1 VVFHSAGDGAGQQF
15 PAGRKERG
23 ERGDYSRCLLVVE
36 VYDESGGMEHFGP
49 RNLGPVKNLHVLA
62 GIEKGKDLDAQGSE
76 NNIGVA
82 GTAQSEATEQGGE
95 GEGRESP
102 PPRDTGFPQCERKL
116 VCEKIEK
123 NDGE

>member
-1 VVFHSAGDGAGQQF
+1 
-15 PAGRKERG
+15 
-23 ERGDYSRCLLVVE
+23 
-36 VYDESGGMEHFGP
+36 M
-49 RNLGPVKNLHVLA
+49 
-62 GIEKGKDLDAQGSE
+62 
-76 NNIGVA
+76 A

-95 GEGRESP
+95 GKRRESP